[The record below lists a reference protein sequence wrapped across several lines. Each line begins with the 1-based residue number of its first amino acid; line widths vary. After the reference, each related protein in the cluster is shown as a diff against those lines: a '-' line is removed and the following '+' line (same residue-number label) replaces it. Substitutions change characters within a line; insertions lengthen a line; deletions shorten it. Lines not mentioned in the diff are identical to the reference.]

1 MSANTPALPIAG
13 FYPGTFR
20 SGMFLY
26 RKGRDQRAAALAKRA
41 GGVRLNICAISGS
54 FSLSSSGAEPGTSNF
69 NCRFTSKPRVAARC
83 FARVAGAARGV
94 LD

>member
-41 GGVRLNICAISGS
+41 GGVRLNICAIS
-54 FSLSSSGAEPGTSNF
+54 LLMVMVIHACF
-69 NCRFTSKPRVAARC
+69 NQISDL
-83 FARVAGAARGV
+83 
-94 LD
+94 LDPAPETL